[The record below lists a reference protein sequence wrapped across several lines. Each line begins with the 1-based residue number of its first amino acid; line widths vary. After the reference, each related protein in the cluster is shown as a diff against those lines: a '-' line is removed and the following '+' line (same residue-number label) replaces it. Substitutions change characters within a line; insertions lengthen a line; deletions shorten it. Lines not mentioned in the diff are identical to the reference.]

1 MGDEGFLTTAEVA
14 RRLGV
19 KAETVYAYASRGLL
33 TSVKRPGRRGSLFA
47 AEEVD
52 RLAGRGREPGVVEG
66 IRTRLTRFDGDEVS
80 FRGERVTDLAGEWSY
95 ESVAHFLW
103 TGELA
108 ERPAF
113 PESAELAGLVR
124 SATRALPATARLT
137 DHLRV
142 AVAVLG
148 AADPLRFDL
157 APEAVRP
164 AAERLIGVL
173 ADALPGGSARGTLGA
188 RLWPKLTSR
197 PPEPEILDAALVLLA
212 DHGLAVSTVAA
223 RVAASARAN
232 VYAVVSAGLGA
243 MDGHYHGGASTLAYR
258 FLAEARENPVD
269 ALSERLR
276 SAGSIP
282 GFGHRIYQRRDPR
295 ADALLALL
303 PENPVVD
310 LLLDQL
316 AGRTDLFPNTDLAL
330 AAMMHA
336 FDMRPD
342 AGEAIFAVAR
352 IAGWVAHALEE
363 YGEPGLRFRVLN

>member
-19 KAETVYAYASRGLL
+19 KTETVYAYASRGLL

-47 AEEVD
+47 VEEVD

-66 IRTRLTRFDGDEVS
+66 IRTRLTRFDGDEVYY
-80 FRGERVTDLAGEWSY
+80 RGERVASLAGERTF

-108 ERPAF
+108 DQPGF
-113 PESAELAGLVR
+113 PESPEQAGLVR
-124 SATRALPATARLT
+124 SASAALPATARLT

-142 AVAVLG
+142 GVAVLG

-157 APEAVRP
+157 APEAVRA

-173 ADALPGGSARGTLGA
+173 ADALPGETAGGTLGE

-197 PPEPEILDAALVLLA
+197 PPEPRILDAALVLLA

-232 VYAVVSAGLGA
+232 VYAVVSAGMGA

-258 FLAEARENPVD
+258 FLAEARENPVA

-276 SAGSIP
+276 TSGTIP

-295 ADALLALL
+295 AEALLALL
-303 PENPVVD
+303 PEDPVVD
-310 LLLDQL
+310 ELLGRL
-316 AGRTDLFPNTDLAL
+316 AGRADLFPNTDLAL
-330 AAMMHA
+330 AAMMHG

-363 YGEPGLRFRVLN
+363 YGEPGLRFRVLS